1 MTIATLAPYA
11 TFAILLLAILNFFL
25 NMKDR
30 KHSKE
35 SSARKDILSHMAWI
49 GHKSAELK
57 DYNFIIFRIHNPSSY
72 IFNGVI
78 ENTIL
83 ENNLFKTKRF
93 YFNFEKSNRKSIY
106 ITIKDK
112 SAEKENKIVA
122 KLEHINPELFKVR
135 LKKGILSKK
144 NTSEFDFINNLKIN
158 PVEGYGVNNNRL
170 LTDDI
175 IDEIRPR
182 LNYDKVKELLGT
194 PNKELESH
202 SFIEDYCFE
211 SEKNTFHSDLYFL
224 KNAILKVTT
233 TDKKSIYSITILGHE
248 SNITLPKLDIMYDLI
263 NEYDTT
269 VITKEMI
276 NDALIV
282 PIKTMKI
289 NSTAI
294 QHLIGPPF
302 REYVTYFV
310 DGGVEDEDT
319 NCLVGREIIGFCI
332 SSDKEAFYIYDYEI
346 I

>member
-11 TFAILLLAILNFFL
+11 TFAILLLAVLNFFL
-25 NMKDR
+25 NMRDR
-30 KHSKE
+30 KHNQE
-35 SSARKDILSHMAWI
+35 SSARKDILSHMAWT
-49 GHKSAELK
+49 GHKSVELE
-57 DYNFIIFRIHNPSSY
+57 DYNSIIFRIHNPSSY

-78 ENTIL
+78 EKTIFK
-83 ENNLFKTKRF
+83 NNLFETKRF
-93 YFNFEKSNRKSIY
+93 HFNFEKSNRKLIY

-112 SAEKENKIVA
+112 SSEKENKIVA
-122 KLEHINPELFKVR
+122 KLEHINPELFNIR
-135 LKKGILSKK
+135 LKKSILSKK
-144 NTSEFDFINNLKIN
+144 NPSEFDFINNLKIN
-158 PVEGYGVNNNRL
+158 PVEGYEVNNNKL

-175 IDEIRPR
+175 LDKIRPK

-194 PNKELESH
+194 PNKEIESH
-202 SFIEDYCFE
+202 SFIEDDCFE
-211 SEKNTFHSDLYFL
+211 NEKNIFHSDLYFL

-233 TDKKSIYSITILGHE
+233 TDKKSIHSISILGHE
-248 SNITLPKLDIMYDLI
+248 SNITLPKLDIIYNPI

-269 VITKEMI
+269 VIIKEMI

-282 PIKTMKI
+282 PIRTMKI

-294 QHLIGPPF
+294 QHFIGPPF

-310 DGGVEDEDT
+310 DGDVEEDNT